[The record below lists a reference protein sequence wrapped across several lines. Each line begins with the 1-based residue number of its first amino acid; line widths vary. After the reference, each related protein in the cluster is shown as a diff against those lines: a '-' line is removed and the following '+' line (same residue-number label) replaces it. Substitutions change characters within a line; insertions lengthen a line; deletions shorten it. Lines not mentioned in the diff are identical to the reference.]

1 MNIVVCAKAVLDPNI
16 ISLDSSTGH
25 IDHNDLVYVVNPGDM
40 VAVEQA
46 VRIKESCR
54 DSQVTLV
61 SMSPPSTER
70 LLHDCLAMGADEAIL
85 LWDENFD
92 SSDSYATA
100 LILAKAIGSLEYDLI
115 LCGSRAVDTEGGQ
128 VGGMVAEMLEIP
140 VVSRVVGV
148 EVSTDRRKV
157 TLESKLEGGN
167 REKTEVVLPALLTVG
182 AALNEPRYASLP
194 SLMAGLKKS
203 IKKLDLSGLGLYSE
217 QAGLR
222 GAKTRVVALSVPK
235 PRPKKPFTPDS
246 SLSAAE
252 RMRLIMSGGVAEKS
266 KSLFEGSAEELSS
279 MFVDFLEQYNIQR

>member
-1 MNIVVCAKAVLDPNI
+1 MNIVVCVKAVPDPSI
-16 ISLDSSTGH
+16 ISLEPFTSH
-25 IDHNDLVYVVNPGDM
+25 IDRNDLVYIVNPGDM

-54 DSQVTLV
+54 DSHVTLV
-61 SMSPPSTER
+61 SMSPPSTEK
-70 LLHDCLAMGADEAIL
+70 LLHHCLAMGADEAML

-100 LILAKAIGSLEYDLI
+100 LILAKAIGSLPYDLI

-140 VVSRVVGV
+140 IVSRVVGV
-148 EVSTDRRKV
+148 EVSPDRRKL

-167 REKTEVVLPALLTVG
+167 REKTEVVLPALLTVET
-182 AALNEPRYASLP
+182 ALDEPRYASLP
-194 SLMAGLKKS
+194 SLMAGLRQD
-203 IKKLDLSGLGLYSE
+203 IKKLDLSGLGLSSE
-217 QAGLR
+217 QVGLK
-222 GAKTRVVALSVPK
+222 GAKTRLVALSVPK

-252 RMRLIMSGGVAEKS
+252 RTRLIMSGGISEKS
-266 KSLFEGSAEELSS
+266 KSLFEGSAEELSAK
-279 MFVDFLEQYNIQR
+279 FVEFLEQYNIRR